1 MPKMSG
7 QSAVRRASRL
17 SEGSAPRSLDYYLSY
32 AGKKTSDEILVGPK
46 SEPAPVFSV
55 TRATKSWRNRL
66 YYGDNLRVLRALL
79 EDEQICQKVKL
90 IYIDPPFATGSVFES
105 RNGKRAYED
114 VAFGASYI
122 EFIRERLILLRELLH
137 MEGSIYLHLDGK
149 MACPIKIIMDE
160 VFGPSNFRNFITRKK
175 SNRKN
180 YTRKQYG
187 NISDYILFYSKTDT
201 YTWHRPHEP
210 WTENAAAEYNYT
222 EPGTGRRFM
231 KVPVHAP
238 GIRKGETG
246 HPWRGMNPP
255 PGKHWQY
262 TPKTLDEMDARG
274 EIYWSPNGNPRR
286 KIYLDESKGIP
297 IQDIW
302 LDCRDAHNQNI
313 LVTGYPT
320 EKPVEMLRR
329 IITASSDTGDLVL
342 DCFVGSGTTIISA
355 EESSRKWV
363 GIDSGLEAITTTVTR
378 LAKGSEPMGDYV
390 NGKKKNAPGLFGP
403 PSPLQTAFDLFSEQ
417 PISRSL
423 LEKWNNLF

>member
-1 MPKMSG
+1 MPKMSA

-17 SEGSAPRSLDYYLSY
+17 SEGSAPRPLNYHLSY
-32 AGKKTSDEILVGPK
+32 AGKKTADEILAGPK
-46 SEPAPVFSV
+46 SEPAQVFSV
-55 TRATKSWRNRL
+55 TRAPDSWRNRL
-66 YYGDNLRVLRALL
+66 YYSDNVRTLRTLL
-79 EDEQICQKVKL
+79 NDHEICQQVKL

-114 VAFGASYI
+114 VAFGAAYI
-122 EFIRERLILLRELLH
+122 EFIRERVILLRELMH
-137 MEGSIYLHLDGK
+137 VEGSIYLHLDEK

-187 NISDYILFYSKTDT
+187 NISDYILFYSRTEH
-201 YTWHRPHEP
+201 YTWHRPHVP
-210 WTENAAAEYNYT
+210 WTEDSAVEYNYT
-222 EPGTGRRFM
+222 EPESGRRFM
-231 KVPVHAP
+231 KVPIHAP
-238 GIRKGETG
+238 GLRRGETG
-246 HPWRGMNPP
+246 EPWRGMMPP

-262 TPKTLDEMDARG
+262 IPKTLDEMDARG

-286 KIYLDESKGIP
+286 KIYLDESRGIP

-313 LVTGYPT
+313 HITGYPT
-320 EKPVEMLRR
+320 EKPIDMLRQ
-329 IITASSDTGDLVL
+329 IIEASSDVGDLVL

-355 EESSRKWV
+355 EESNRKWI
-363 GIDSGLEAITTTVTR
+363 GIDSGLEAIMTTVTR

-390 NGKKKNAPGLFGP
+390 NGKKKKEPNLFSP
-403 PSPLQTAFDLFSEQ
+403 LSPLQTAFDLYSEQ
-417 PISRSL
+417 SVPNSVL
-423 LEKWNNLF
+423 QTWNRLF